1 MSDERD
7 ALRDAILNGRDRREE
22 IKAEWEA
29 LGMENRIQ
37 SPAEL
42 RRVLMTWSKKSLVEK
57 VIRADSDAIRAR
69 HKELESWKIANE
81 VHENTLILPDERK
94 RYELGFSNPFNA
106 WLINNK
112 GRTLDAKDV
121 FLEGWKAHA
130 RAQEAMSAD
139 SEPST
144 DSEGAQS

>member
-1 MSDERD
+1 MSTKRDESD
-7 ALRDAILNGRDRREE
+7 KLKDAILNGRDRREE

-29 LGMENRIQ
+29 LGLENRSQ

-42 RRVLMTWSKKSLVEK
+42 QRVLMTWSKADLVSK
-57 VIRADSDAIRAR
+57 VIRADSDAIRAE
-69 HKELESWKIANE
+69 HKMLEAWKVAQE

-106 WLINNK
+106 WLIAKK
-112 GRTLDAKDV
+112 GQMLNAEEV

-130 RAQEAMSAD
+130 RAQEAMEVRS
-139 SEPST
+139 
-144 DSEGAQS
+144 